1 MSHYF
6 SSSYEESREKFINLL
21 PQVKR
26 YYPKAEVI
34 SHSIGED
41 TIDLILGEPTQDRE
55 SILLMTI
62 GEHGIEGYAGAAV
75 THQFIETQLSN
86 VRHETTGVCFIHAI
100 NPWGMKHFRR
110 VNEHNVDLNRNYV
123 IDRNQLP
130 RNVNQ
135 EYERMRH
142 LFVPDGVIDDYH
154 EAREH
159 IYSFLGSGIKLDGF
173 EAMSS
178 AKGMGQYQFPK
189 GVYYGG
195 EEDEPSAI
203 FLKGVQQDLLER
215 YDKVIHMDWHTA
227 LGPTNEVTMVISER
241 DGRDEDDLKQT
252 YQLKNVKTFD
262 PDKVLGDSTNHFYY
276 VRDTEFPE
284 KRLVS
289 ALFEFG
295 TFGTSTK
302 ASIREFLTIILE
314 NRLYFEGTKDPEARN
329 GIRNEF
335 MAMFYPDDASWREAV
350 LREGAS
356 AIEHVLKAES
366 LWKTGE

>member
-1 MSHYF
+1 MSQYF
-6 SSSYEESREKFINLL
+6 SSSYEESREKFLNLL
-21 PQVKR
+21 SEVKR
-26 YYPKAEVI
+26 FYPKAELLT
-34 SHSIGED
+34 HSIGDEN
-41 TIDLILGEPTQDRE
+41 IDVILGEPKRE
-55 SILLMTI
+55 RKAMILMTI

-75 THQFIETQLSN
+75 THQFVQTQLAH
-86 VRHETTGVCFIHAI
+86 VRHETTGICLIHAV

-123 IDRNQLP
+123 IDREAVP
-130 RNVNQ
+130 YNVNR
-135 EYERMRH
+135 EYELMRH

-154 EAREH
+154 EAREQ

-173 EAMSS
+173 KAMSG

-203 FLKGVQQDLLER
+203 FLKGIQHDLLER
-215 YDKVIHMDWHTA
+215 YGKVVHLDWHTA
-227 LGPTNEVTMVISER
+227 LGPTNEVTMVISKR
-241 DGRDEDDLKQT
+241 DGRTEDELKQA
-252 YQLKNVKTFD
+252 YGLDNVNVYD
-262 PDKVLGDSTNHFYY
+262 PDEVLGDSTNHFYY
-276 VRDTEFPE
+276 VRDTEYPD
-284 KRLVS
+284 KGLVS

-329 GIRNEF
+329 SIQNEF
-335 MAMFYPDDASWREAV
+335 MAMFYPENADWREAV
-350 LREGAS
+350 LREGAK
-356 AIEHVLKAES
+356 AVEGYLKGEA
-366 LWKTGE
+366 LWRDT

>member
-1 MSHYF
+1 MSTYF
-6 SSSYEESREKFINLL
+6 SSSYDESRERFLDLL
-21 PQVKR
+21 DTVKQ
-26 YYPKAEVI
+26 YYPSARTM

-41 TIDLILGEPTQDRE
+41 TIDVIIGEPAGSRE
-55 SILLMTI
+55 AMLLMTI

-75 THQFIETQLSN
+75 TQQFIETQLGN
-86 VRHETTGVCFIHAI
+86 VRHDVTGVCFIHAV

-123 IDRNQLP
+123 VDRESLP
-130 RNVNQ
+130 RNVNK
-135 EYERMRH
+135 EYEVMRH

-173 EAMSS
+173 DAMTE

-195 EEDEPSAI
+195 DADEPSAVFMKEI
-203 FLKGVQQDLLER
+203 QHDLLDR
-215 YDKVIHMDWHTA
+215 YDRVVHMDWHTA
-227 LGPTNEVTMVISER
+227 LGPTNEVTMLVSER
-241 DGRDEDDLKQT
+241 DGRSAEQLKQT
-252 YQLKNVKTFD
+252 YGLKNIKTYN
-262 PDKVLGDSTNHFYY
+262 PDDVLGDSTNHFYY
-276 VRDTEFPE
+276 VRDTQHPD
-284 KRLVS
+284 KQLVS

-302 ASIREFLTIILE
+302 ALIREFLTIILE

-329 GIRNEF
+329 GIKKEF
-335 MAMFYPDDASWREAV
+335 MAMFYPEDETWKTSV
-350 LREGAS
+350 LREGAQ
-356 AIEHVLKAES
+356 AVEHILKAES
-366 LWKTGE
+366 LWRDG